1 MAVAE
6 GRPTLGIPSN
16 EEDPQG
22 ERTCGKFRVEADGC
36 HLPKLGQFT
45 LDHKSFLVSDWL
57 KRDTWPSQPLSFAAA
72 GSGLERARRS
82 SRTASCSAGESAN
95 GPLLASRLFLSQRVS
110 FCWGVGW
117 SGWLGSYGWSGSYGW
132 PGSFCW
138 LCEAG
143 PDCMPI

>member
-1 MAVAE
+1 MMAVAE

-16 EEDPQG
+16 EEDRQG

-72 GSGLERARRS
+72 GSGIVPDAATRYDEP
-82 SRTASCSAGESAN
+82 TAATTGLSFDPGWH
-95 GPLLASRLFLSQRVS
+95 LIKWFLGRE
-110 FCWGVGW
+110 C
-117 SGWLGSYGWSGSYGW
+117 
-132 PGSFCW
+132 
-138 LCEAG
+138 
-143 PDCMPI
+143 